1 MSKILRR
8 PMFRGGPVSSYGT
21 GIASGLADGGR
32 VGYNVGGPIYPA
44 GYSAVPKSNMTG
56 ADIKR
61 MAEEQVFGAPF
72 KKDLAG
78 ITLKGGDLLEN
89 YLFQPLITGG
99 DKLQDYFTGSKYGK
113 DKSFIGDVDEYQ
125 KMYDEKVMPVATKLS
140 EQLIPQVSSEDE
152 NEEAEMGT
160 ETYFEEGPDGKPI
173 LKFRPSNEVEL
184 RNKERIKS
192 YIDNPVYD
200 AREQAIMDQEGLD
213 QVKAIN
219 ARKRAEEAEANRIK
233 GGGQDAAEDDFEIPV
248 GVTEIPGEKTDET
261 TDGGAIGY
269 KELADSYFEAMSQGS
284 DERLAERLAK
294 ADERSAE
301 RLKKARI
308 GDLSDL
314 GLSIFAK
321 SQKPGA
327 TVGTMLGSAAEDL
340 IAKPSR
346 SEKEKDRADIRRER
360 LEDAASNR
368 EEGRFDAAT
377 QMAFKELMQE
387 RGFDFKDLQSEKS
400 INAALERLK
409 LQLET
414 TDRVADKK
422 IIAARIRDLEAFK
435 NKQLAPGIT
444 EKDITY
450 AMGLDKNSAE
460 YTAWLNTKGY
470 APTLESQVK
479 NRAAALEGRPMS
491 NSEINALGP
500 LYYSD
505 WGGTFIQ
512 GADQKD
518 GTYLDTKANEI
529 ITIRDG
535 EVVEELTESLTV
547 N

>member
-44 GYSAVPKSNMTG
+44 GYSAAPNAQGITG
-56 ADIKR
+56 ADIKN
-61 MAEEQVFGAPF
+61 MAEKKVFMSGFGKDTARLNSTL
-72 KKDLAG
+72 KDLYMNY
-78 ITLKGGDLLEN
+78 IQSPLEKGGNRFIDYMAGTEFEDKDSPFFGNQKDFKRIYERDVL
-89 YLFQPLITGG
+89 PL
-99 DKLQDYFTGSKYGK
+99 
-113 DKSFIGDVDEYQ
+113 
-125 KMYDEKVMPVATKLS
+125 AS
-140 EQLIPQVSSEDE
+140 EMSAEMIPQISSEGE
-152 NEEAEMGT
+152 YEEAYMT
-160 ETYFEEGPDGKPI
+160 PEEVK
-173 LKFRPSNEVEL
+173 L
-184 RNKERIKS
+184 RNEQRKKS

-248 GVTEIPGEKTDET
+248 GVTEVEGEET
-261 TDGGAIGY
+261 VDGGAVGY
-269 KELADSYFEAMSQGS
+269 KELADSYYEAMQAGS
-284 DERLAERLAK
+284 DERLAERLAA

-346 SEKEKDRADIRRER
+346 SEKERDRRDIRREK
-360 LEDAASNR
+360 LEDAAANR

-387 RGFDFKDLQSEKS
+387 KGFDFKDLQSEKS
-400 INAALERLK
+400 VNAAMDRLK
-409 LQLET
+409 LQLESAESIAEK
-414 TDRVADKK
+414 R
-422 IIAARIRDLEAFK
+422 IIAQRIRDLEAFK
-435 NKQLAPGIT
+435 NKEFSPGIT
-444 EKDITY
+444 EK
-450 AMGLDKNSAE
+450 
-460 YTAWLNTKGY
+460 NTRYLSSLEPGTKEHNIALKQSGY
-470 APTLESQVK
+470 ANNIFRQ
-479 NRAAALEGRPMS
+479 AANAANDLEGFAYTVDDVLS
-491 NSEINALGP
+491 DGP
-500 LYYSD
+500 IYYKD
-505 WGGTFIQ
+505 WGGLWKNDGSQ
-512 GADQKD
+512 ED
-518 GTYLDTKANEI
+518 GTYLIEETKEI
-529 ITIRDG
+529 LQVKDG
-535 EVVEELTESLTV
+535 AEVSRKKIQMQ
-547 N
+547 

>member
-8 PMFRGGPVSSYGT
+8 PMFRGGPVSSYGN
-21 GIASGLADGGR
+21 GIATGLANGGR
-32 VGYNVGGPIYPA
+32 VGYQVGGPIYPA

-72 KKDLAG
+72 KKDLATG
-78 ITLKGGDLLEN
+78 ILKGGDILEN

-113 DKSFIGDVDEYQ
+113 DKKFIGDVDEYQ

-152 NEEAEMGT
+152 YEEAEMGT
-160 ETYFEEGPDGKPI
+160 ETYFDEDGK
-173 LKFRPSNEVEL
+173 LQFRPSNEVEL
-184 RNKERIKS
+184 RNEARKKS
-192 YIDNPVYD
+192 YIDNAISTD
-200 AREQAIMDQEGLD
+200 REQAIMDKDYSEMKKVLDKQRADPNEG
-213 QVKAIN
+213 
-219 ARKRAEEAEANRIK
+219 R
-233 GGGQDAAEDDFEIPV
+233 GGGFDASQDDFEIPV

-269 KELADSYFEAMSQGS
+269 KELADSFFEQMSEGS
-284 DERLAERLAK
+284 DARLAERLAA
-294 ADERSAE
+294 ADERSAG

-308 GDLSDL
+308 EDLSDI
-314 GLSIFAK
+314 GLDIFRR
-321 SQKPGA
+321 
-327 TVGTMLGSAAEDL
+327 TVGEGKDIKQALGESAGRMID
-340 IAKPSR
+340 KPSR
-346 SEKEKDRADIRRER
+346 SEKERDRGDIRRER
-360 LEDAASNR
+360 LEDAAANR

-377 QMAFKELMQE
+377 QMAFKQMMTEK
-387 RGFDFKDLQSEKS
+387 GFDFKDLQSEKS
-400 INAALERLK
+400 INAAMERLK

-414 TDRVADKK
+414 TKDVAQQK
-422 IIAARIRDLEAFK
+422 IIAQRLRDLEQIKAKVF
-435 NKQLAPGIT
+435 APGNT
-444 EKDITY
+444 EKDITW
-450 AMGLDKNSAE
+450 AMKQSKDSAE
-460 YTAWLNTKGY
+460 YQSWLNKNNY
-470 APTLESQVK
+470 APTLESHVK
-479 NRAAALEGRPMS
+479 NRASSLEGRPMS

-512 GADQKD
+512 GGDQKD

-529 ITIRDG
+529 ITIRNG

>member
-44 GYSAVPKSNMTG
+44 GYSAAPNAQGITG
-56 ADIKR
+56 ADIKN
-61 MAEEQVFGAPF
+61 MAEKKVFMSGFGKDTARLNSTL
-72 KKDLAG
+72 KDLYMNY
-78 ITLKGGDLLEN
+78 IQSPLEKGGNRFIDYMAGTEFEDKDSPFFGNQKDFKRIYERDVL
-89 YLFQPLITGG
+89 PL
-99 DKLQDYFTGSKYGK
+99 
-113 DKSFIGDVDEYQ
+113 
-125 KMYDEKVMPVATKLS
+125 AS
-140 EQLIPQVSSEDE
+140 EMSAELIPQISSEDE
-152 NEEAEMGT
+152 YEEAYMT
-160 ETYFEEGPDGKPI
+160 PEEVK
-173 LKFRPSNEVEL
+173 L
-184 RNKERIKS
+184 RNEQRKKS

-233 GGGQDAAEDDFEIPV
+233 GGGQDASQDDFEIPV
-248 GVTEIPGEKTDET
+248 GVTEVEGEET
-261 TDGGAIGY
+261 VDGGAVGY
-269 KELADSYFEAMSQGS
+269 KELADSYYEAMQAGA

-294 ADERSAE
+294 ADEKSAE

-346 SEKEKDRADIRRER
+346 TEKEKDRADIRRER

-400 INAALERLK
+400 INAAMDRLK
-409 LQLET
+409 LQLESAESIAEK
-414 TDRVADKK
+414 R
-422 IIAARIRDLEAFK
+422 IIAQRIRDLEAFK
-435 NKQLAPGIT
+435 NKEFSPGIT
-444 EKDITY
+444 EK
-450 AMGLDKNSAE
+450 
-460 YTAWLNTKGY
+460 NTRYLSSLEPGTKEHNIALKQSGY
-470 APTLESQVK
+470 ANNIFRQ
-479 NRAAALEGRPMS
+479 AANAANDLEGFAYTVDDVLS
-491 NSEINALGP
+491 DGP
-500 LYYSD
+500 IYYKD
-505 WGGTFIQ
+505 WGGLWKNDGSQ
-512 GADQKD
+512 ED
-518 GTYLDTKANEI
+518 GTYLIEETKEI
-529 ITIRDG
+529 LQVKDG
-535 EVVEELTESLTV
+535 AEVFRKKIQMQ
-547 N
+547 

>member
-44 GYSAVPKSNMTG
+44 GYSAAPNAQGITG
-56 ADIKR
+56 ADIKN
-61 MAEEQVFGAPF
+61 MAEKKVFTSGFGKDTAQLNSTL
-72 KKDLAG
+72 KDLYMNY
-78 ITLKGGDLLEN
+78 IQSPLEKGGNRFIDYMAGTEFEDKDSPFFGNQKDFKRIYERDVL
-89 YLFQPLITGG
+89 PL
-99 DKLQDYFTGSKYGK
+99 
-113 DKSFIGDVDEYQ
+113 
-125 KMYDEKVMPVATKLS
+125 AS
-140 EQLIPQVSSEDE
+140 EMSAELIPQISSEDE
-152 NEEAEMGT
+152 YEEAYMT
-160 ETYFEEGPDGKPI
+160 PEEVK
-173 LKFRPSNEVEL
+173 L
-184 RNKERIKS
+184 RNEQRKKS

-219 ARKRAEEAEANRIK
+219 DRKRREEEEANRIK
-233 GGGQDAAEDDFEIPV
+233 PGGQDASQDDFEIPV
-248 GVTEIPGEKTDET
+248 GVTEVEGEET
-261 TDGGAIGY
+261 VDGGAVGY

-346 SEKEKDRADIRRER
+346 SEKERDRGDIRRER
-360 LEDAASNR
+360 LEDAAANR

-377 QMAFKELMQE
+377 QMAFKEMMQE

-400 INAALERLK
+400 INAAMERLK

-414 TDRVADKK
+414 TKDVAERK
-422 IIAARIRDLEAFK
+422 IIYQRMRDLEAIK
-435 NKQLAPGIT
+435 NKKFAKGIIQKNT
-444 EKDITY
+444 EYLSSLEPDTKEHSIAMKQSGY
-450 AMGLDKNSAE
+450 ASNIFKQANDAMAEYGQGGGSE
-460 YTAWLNTKGY
+460 YTADDVL
-470 APTLESQVK
+470 AD
-479 NRAAALEGRPMS
+479 
-491 NSEINALGP
+491 GP
-500 LYYSD
+500 LYFKD
-505 WGGTFIQ
+505 WGGIWKNDGSQ
-512 GADQKD
+512 ED
-518 GTYLDTKANEI
+518 GTYLILETKEI
-529 ITIRDG
+529 LQ
-535 EVVEELTESLTV
+535 VEGGVEKSRKKI
-547 N
+547 NIQ

>member
-1 MSKILRR
+1 
-8 PMFRGGPVSSYGT
+8 
-21 GIASGLADGGR
+21 
-32 VGYNVGGPIYPA
+32 
-44 GYSAVPKSNMTG
+44 
-56 ADIKR
+56 
-61 MAEEQVFGAPF
+61 
-72 KKDLAG
+72 
-78 ITLKGGDLLEN
+78 
-89 YLFQPLITGG
+89 
-99 DKLQDYFTGSKYGK
+99 
-113 DKSFIGDVDEYQ
+113 
-125 KMYDEKVMPVATKLS
+125 
-140 EQLIPQVSSEDE
+140 
-152 NEEAEMGT
+152 
-160 ETYFEEGPDGKPI
+160 
-173 LKFRPSNEVEL
+173 
-184 RNKERIKS
+184 
-192 YIDNPVYD
+192 
-200 AREQAIMDQEGLD
+200 MDQEGLD

-233 GGGQDAAEDDFEIPV
+233 GGGQDAAEGDFEIPV
-248 GVTEIPGEKTDET
+248 GVTEVEGEET
-261 TDGGAIGY
+261 VDGGAVGY
-269 KELADSYFEAMSQGS
+269 KELADSYYEAMQSGA

-294 ADERSAE
+294 ADEKSAE

-400 INAALERLK
+400 VNAAMERLK

-422 IIAARIRDLEAFK
+422 IIAQRLRDLESY
-435 NKQLAPGIT
+435 KQKTFAPGIT

-450 AMGLDKNSAE
+450 AMKLPKESAE
-460 YTAWLNTKGY
+460 FVAWLNKNNY
-470 APTLESQVK
+470 ASTLESQVK
-479 NRAAALEGRPMS
+479 NRASSLEGRPMS

-500 LYYSD
+500 LYYND

>member
-44 GYSAVPKSNMTG
+44 GYSAAPNTQGITG
-56 ADIKR
+56 ADIKD
-61 MAEEQVFGAPF
+61 MAEKKVFMSGFGKNTAQLNSTL
-72 KKDLAG
+72 KDLYMNY
-78 ITLKGGDLLEN
+78 IQSPLEKGGNRFIDYMAGTEFEDKDSPFFGNQKDFKRIYERDVL
-89 YLFQPLITGG
+89 PL
-99 DKLQDYFTGSKYGK
+99 
-113 DKSFIGDVDEYQ
+113 
-125 KMYDEKVMPVATKLS
+125 AS
-140 EQLIPQVSSEDE
+140 EMSAELIPQISSEDE
-152 NEEAEMGT
+152 YEEAEMGT
-160 ETYFEEGPDGKPI
+160 ETYFDEDGK
-173 LKFRPSNEVEL
+173 LQFRPSNEVEL

-192 YIDNPVYD
+192 YIDNPVYN
-200 AREQAIMDQEGLD
+200 AREQAIIDQEGLD
-213 QVKAIN
+213 EVKKI
-219 ARKRAEEAEANRIK
+219 RDRQRAEEAEANRIK
-233 GGGQDAAEDDFEIPV
+233 GGGQDAAEGDFEIPV
-248 GVTEIPGEKTDET
+248 GVTEVEGEET
-261 TDGGAIGY
+261 VDGGAVGY

-387 RGFDFKDLQSEKS
+387 KGFDFKDLQSEKS
-400 INAALERLK
+400 VTAAMDRLK
-409 LQLET
+409 LQLESAESIAEK
-414 TDRVADKK
+414 R
-422 IIAARIRDLEAFK
+422 IIAARIRDLEAYK
-435 NKQLAPGIT
+435 NKEFSPGIT
-444 EKDITY
+444 EK
-450 AMGLDKNSAE
+450 
-460 YTAWLNTKGY
+460 NTRYLSSLEPGTKEHNIALKQSGY
-470 APTLESQVK
+470 ANNIFRQ
-479 NRAAALEGRPMS
+479 AANAANDLEGFAYTVDDVLS
-491 NSEINALGP
+491 DGP
-500 LYYSD
+500 IYYKD
-505 WGGTFIQ
+505 WGGLFINGQ
-512 GADQKD
+512 DQAD
-518 GTYLDTKANEI
+518 GTYLDATAKEI
-529 ITIRDG
+529 VVIKNG
-535 EVVEELTESLTV
+535 EIVESLSKKIQMQ
-547 N
+547 